1 MLNLPFL
8 PEIFLGVMFLV
19 LITCGIVEFIR
30 APRGRLLACFVLRAG
45 AVLMLYMIFSHSG
58 MAKWEKSREGL
69 KIVMLRDV
77 SDSMGLL
84 PEETRREL
92 DGIYGDT
99 RRALEAIPETEI
111 TELVFAS
118 ETAPAEAGR
127 KPAGGTTAIG
137 DALTSLMKRHSDA
150 QIFLLSDGRSNRGG
164 SPAAAASF
172 LKNQGSALHVFSGS
186 RNQERDYPS
195 LSFGDV
201 NPPDTF
207 DSEQTSVFTA
217 STFLSGVSNEKRGTL
232 KAELLI
238 DGKRAAEIRLDA
250 DAPVKELQF
259 TPADA
264 SLLTSGWH
272 EFEIKAE
279 LAVSGSPAVAR
290 SYQDVFQVPVENAAM
305 LLWNRMDPELNAL
318 LPLLRGRYQPFHFS
332 YATLFGR
339 LPEARQL
346 KRIDSLQLL
355 MLGPVL
361 PDALSLNV
369 RKRIARK
376 LHEKTLTLLFLSP
389 SVLNAWSRDPEIGV
403 YVPAS
408 SASVL
413 RLPPG
418 TKYSFTAGSRN
429 YDLPVTAFR
438 RMIPKPSAVAK
449 QTLKMRNLSLPLL
462 LSSGNV
468 SAFALAGTWRWRLSP
483 DRSLALAY
491 APYWNMMLAACDNF
505 DKSDLH
511 FSITPAD
518 PLLADDLY
526 RFTVE
531 DYSKE
536 PVRELYLL
544 RQTEDGR
551 TMKRLY
557 RFGKAENH
565 VYSTL
570 LKITEPGIWWF
581 QAEDGRRTRRSRKAP
596 LTIRRNEKELLFS
609 TPDQEA
615 LRMFAALGGGSVIRR
630 KTIRDTIGKL
640 KKQAENSSPVYRR
653 KQQDPP
659 YRLHLVCALLACAL
673 LSAEWLLRKM
683 ESNHV

>member
-84 PEETRREL
+84 PEKTRREL
-92 DGIYGDT
+92 DGIYGET

-137 DALTSLMKRHSDA
+137 DALTSLMKRHSGA

-207 DSEQTSVFTA
+207 DSEQPSVFTA

-238 DGKRAAEIRLDA
+238 DGKRAAEVRLDA

-305 LLWNRMDPELNAL
+305 LLWNRMDPDLNAL

-355 MLGPVL
+355 MLGPVQ

-630 KTIRDTIGKL
+630 ETIRDTIGKL

>member
-19 LITCGIVEFIR
+19 LITCGIIEFIW
-30 APRGRLLACFVLRAG
+30 APRGRLLVYFILRAG
-45 AVLMLYMIFSHSG
+45 AILMLYMIFSHSG

-69 KIVMLRDV
+69 KIVMLKDV

-92 DGIYGDT
+92 DRVYDDT
-99 RRALEAIPETEI
+99 RRALEAIPEAEI
-111 TELVFAS
+111 TELVFAA
-118 ETAPAEAGR
+118 ETAQAGAVP

-137 DALTSLMKRHSDA
+137 DVLGSLMKHHSGA
-150 QIFLLSDGRSNRGG
+150 QIFLLSDGRSNRGT

-172 LKNQGSALHVFSGS
+172 LKNQGSTLHVFSGG
-186 RNQERDYPS
+186 RNQAEDYPS
-195 LSFGDV
+195 LSFGYV
-201 NPPDTF
+201 KPPDAF
-207 DSEQTSVFTA
+207 GAEQPPVFTA
-217 STFLSGVSNEKRGTL
+217 SVFLSGVSNEKRGTL

-238 DGKRAAEIRLDA
+238 DGRRAAETRLDV
-250 DAPVKELQF
+250 DLPVRELRF

-264 SLLTSGWH
+264 SLLNSGWH
-272 EFEIKAE
+272 EFEVRAE
-279 LAVSGSPAVAR
+279 LAVPGSAPVSR
-290 SYQDVFQVPVENAAM
+290 NWQDVFQVPAENAAM

-332 YATLFGR
+332 YAPLFGQQA
-339 LPEARQL
+339 EAQQL

-361 PDALSLNV
+361 PDALSLNA

-408 SASVL
+408 SASGL
-413 RLPPG
+413 RLPPD
-418 TKYSFTAGSRN
+418 TKYSFTAENRSCT
-429 YDLPVTAFR
+429 LPVTTFW
-438 RMIPKPSAVAK
+438 RMTPKPSAVAK
-449 QTLKMRNLSLPLL
+449 QTLKTRNLTLPLL

-483 DRSLALAY
+483 DRSRALAY

-511 FSITPAD
+511 FSITPAE
-518 PLLADDLY
+518 PLLAGDLY
-526 RFTVE
+526 RFTAE
-531 DYSKE
+531 DYSRE
-536 PVRELYLL
+536 PARELQLL
-544 RQTEDGR
+544 RQTKDGK

-557 RFGKAENH
+557 RFGKPEKH
-565 VYSTL
+565 VYSAL

-581 QAEDGRRTRRSRKAP
+581 QAEDGKQMRRSRKVP
-596 LTIRRNEKELLFS
+596 LVIRRNEKELLFN

-630 KTIRDTIGKL
+630 ETIRDTIGKL
-640 KKQAENSSPVYRR
+640 KKQAESSSPVYRR
-653 KQQDPP
+653 KQQAPP
-659 YRLHLVCALLACAL
+659 YRLHLAGALCACILLA
-673 LSAEWLLRKM
+673 AEWLLRKM
-683 ESNHV
+683 ESNHA

>member
-137 DALTSLMKRHSDA
+137 DALTSLMKRHSGA

-207 DSEQTSVFTA
+207 DSEQPSVFTA

-238 DGKRAAEIRLDA
+238 DGKRAAEVRLDA

-355 MLGPVL
+355 MLGPVQ

>member
-127 KPAGGTTAIG
+127 KPAGGSTAIG
-137 DALTSLMKRHSDA
+137 DVLTSLMRYHSGA
-150 QIFLLSDGRSNRGG
+150 QIFLLSDGRSNRGVH
-164 SPAAAASF
+164 PAAAASF

-186 RNQERDYPS
+186 RNQEGDYPS

-207 DSEQTSVFTA
+207 DSKQPSVFTA
-217 STFLSGVSNEKRGTL
+217 SVFLSSVSSERRGTL

-238 DGKRAAEIRLDA
+238 DGKRAAEVRLDA

-339 LPEARQL
+339 QPEARQL

-376 LHEKTLTLLFLSP
+376 LHDKTLTLLFLSP

-429 YDLPVTAFR
+429 YNLPVTAFR
-438 RMIPKPSAVAK
+438 RMTPKPSAVAK
-449 QTLKMRNLSLPLL
+449 QTLKTRNLSLPLL

-518 PLLADDLY
+518 PLLAGNLY
-526 RFTVE
+526 RFTAE

-536 PVRELYLL
+536 PAQELYLL

-551 TMKRLY
+551 NMKRLY

-581 QAEDGRRTRRSRKAP
+581 QAEDGKRTRRSRKAP
-596 LTIRRNEKELLFS
+596 LVIRRNEKELLFS

-630 KTIRDTIGKL
+630 EMIRDTIGKL
-640 KKQAENSSPVYRR
+640 EKQAENSSPVYRR
-653 KQQDPP
+653 RQQAPP

>member
-84 PEETRREL
+84 PEKTRREL
-92 DGIYGDT
+92 DGIYGET

-137 DALTSLMKRHSDA
+137 DALTSLMKRHSGA

-207 DSEQTSVFTA
+207 DSEQPSVFTA

-238 DGKRAAEIRLDA
+238 DGKRAAEVRLDA

-355 MLGPVL
+355 MLGPVQ

-630 KTIRDTIGKL
+630 ETIRDTIGKL

>member
-1 MLNLPFL
+1 M
-8 PEIFLGVMFLV
+8 
-19 LITCGIVEFIR
+19 
-30 APRGRLLACFVLRAG
+30 
-45 AVLMLYMIFSHSG
+45 
-58 MAKWEKSREGL
+58 
-69 KIVMLRDV
+69 
-77 SDSMGLL
+77 
-84 PEETRREL
+84 
-92 DGIYGDT
+92 
-99 RRALEAIPETEI
+99 
-111 TELVFAS
+111 
-118 ETAPAEAGR
+118 
-127 KPAGGTTAIG
+127 
-137 DALTSLMKRHSDA
+137 
-150 QIFLLSDGRSNRGG
+150 
-164 SPAAAASF
+164 
-172 LKNQGSALHVFSGS
+172 
-186 RNQERDYPS
+186 
-195 LSFGDV
+195 
-201 NPPDTF
+201 
-207 DSEQTSVFTA
+207 
-217 STFLSGVSNEKRGTL
+217 
-232 KAELLI
+232 
-238 DGKRAAEIRLDA
+238 
-250 DAPVKELQF
+250 
-259 TPADA
+259 
-264 SLLTSGWH
+264 
-272 EFEIKAE
+272 
-279 LAVSGSPAVAR
+279 
-290 SYQDVFQVPVENAAM
+290 PVENAAM

-355 MLGPVL
+355 MLGPVQ
-361 PDALSLNV
+361 PDALPLNV

-376 LHEKTLTLLFLSP
+376 LHEKNLTLLFLSP

-491 APYWNMMLAACDNF
+491 APYWNMLLAACDNF

-630 KTIRDTIGKL
+630 ETIRDTIGKL

>member
-137 DALTSLMKRHSDA
+137 DALTSLMKRHSGA

-207 DSEQTSVFTA
+207 DSEQPSVFTA

-238 DGKRAAEIRLDA
+238 DGKRAAEVRLDA

-355 MLGPVL
+355 MLGPVQ
-361 PDALSLNV
+361 PDALPLNV

-438 RMIPKPSAVAK
+438 RMTSKPSAVAK

-468 SAFALAGTWRWRLSP
+468 SAFALASTWRWRLSP

>member
-30 APRGRLLACFVLRAG
+30 APRGRLLTCFVLRAG

-137 DALTSLMKRHSDA
+137 DALTSLMKRHSGA

-207 DSEQTSVFTA
+207 DSEQPSVFTA

-238 DGKRAAEIRLDA
+238 DGKRAAEVRLDA

-355 MLGPVL
+355 MLGPVQ

>member
-30 APRGRLLACFVLRAG
+30 APRGRLLACFVLRGG

-137 DALTSLMKRHSDA
+137 DALTSLMKRHSGA

-164 SPAAAASF
+164 PPAAAASF

-207 DSEQTSVFTA
+207 DSEQPSVFTA

-238 DGKRAAEIRLDA
+238 DGKRAAEVRLDA

-339 LPEARQL
+339 QPEARQL

-376 LHEKTLTLLFLSP
+376 LHDKTLTLLFLSP

-429 YDLPVTAFR
+429 YNLPVTAFR
-438 RMIPKPSAVAK
+438 RMTPKPSAVAK
-449 QTLKMRNLSLPLL
+449 QTLKTRNLSLPLL

-518 PLLADDLY
+518 PLLAGNLY
-526 RFTVE
+526 RFTAE

-536 PVRELYLL
+536 PAQELYLL

-551 TMKRLY
+551 NMKRLY

-581 QAEDGRRTRRSRKAP
+581 QAEDGKRTRRSRKAP
-596 LTIRRNEKELLFS
+596 LVIRRNEKELLFS

-630 KTIRDTIGKL
+630 EMIRDTIGKL
-640 KKQAENSSPVYRR
+640 EKQAENSSPVYRR
-653 KQQDPP
+653 RQQAPP

>member
-30 APRGRLLACFVLRAG
+30 APRGRLLTCFVLRAG

-137 DALTSLMKRHSDA
+137 DALTSLMKRHSGA

-207 DSEQTSVFTA
+207 DSEQPSVFTA

-238 DGKRAAEIRLDA
+238 DGKRAAEVRLDA

-355 MLGPVL
+355 MLGPVQ

-630 KTIRDTIGKL
+630 ETIRDTIGKL

>member
-30 APRGRLLACFVLRAG
+30 APRGRLLTCFVLRAG

-137 DALTSLMKRHSDA
+137 DALTSLMKRHSGA

-207 DSEQTSVFTA
+207 DSEQPSVFTA

-238 DGKRAAEIRLDA
+238 DGKRAAEVRLDA

-355 MLGPVL
+355 MLGPVQ
-361 PDALSLNV
+361 PDALPLNV

-557 RFGKAENH
+557 RFGKAEKH

-609 TPDQEA
+609 TPDQEV

-630 KTIRDTIGKL
+630 ETIRDTIGKL

>member
-137 DALTSLMKRHSDA
+137 DALTSLMKRHSGA

-207 DSEQTSVFTA
+207 DSEQPSVFTA

-238 DGKRAAEIRLDA
+238 DGKRAAEVRLDA

-355 MLGPVL
+355 MLGPVQ

-536 PVRELYLL
+536 PVRALYLL

>member
-137 DALTSLMKRHSDA
+137 DALTSLMRYHSGA

-207 DSEQTSVFTA
+207 DSEQPSVFTA

-238 DGKRAAEIRLDA
+238 DGKRAAEVRLDA

-355 MLGPVL
+355 MLGPVQ

>member
-127 KPAGGTTAIG
+127 KPAGGSTAIG
-137 DALTSLMKRHSDA
+137 DVLTSLMRYHSGA
-150 QIFLLSDGRSNRGG
+150 QIFLLSDGRSNRGVH
-164 SPAAAASF
+164 PAAAASF

-186 RNQERDYPS
+186 RNQEGDYPS

-207 DSEQTSVFTA
+207 DSKQPSVFTA
-217 STFLSGVSNEKRGTL
+217 SVFLSSVSSERRGTL

-238 DGKRAAEIRLDA
+238 DGKRAAEVRLDA

-339 LPEARQL
+339 QPEARQL

-376 LHEKTLTLLFLSP
+376 LHDKTLTLLFLSP

-429 YDLPVTAFR
+429 YNLPVTAFR
-438 RMIPKPSAVAK
+438 RMTPKPSAVAK
-449 QTLKMRNLSLPLL
+449 QTLKTRNLSLPLL

-518 PLLADDLY
+518 PLLAGNLY

-551 TMKRLY
+551 NMKRLY

-581 QAEDGRRTRRSRKAP
+581 QAEDGKRTRRSRKAP
-596 LTIRRNEKELLFS
+596 LVIRRNEKELLFS

-630 KTIRDTIGKL
+630 EMIRDTIGKL
-640 KKQAENSSPVYRR
+640 EKQAENSSPVYRR
-653 KQQDPP
+653 RQQAPP

>member
-1 MLNLPFL
+1 MRCRTGTWLLLTLLLCLRTFALPGNWKVDGSGELLSQPAEESCSVRLTL
-8 PEIFLGVMFLV
+8 PGSAQIYREPERESF
-19 LITCGIVEFIR
+19 R
-30 APRGRLLACFVLRAG
+30 PDRAG
-45 AVLMLYMIFSHSG
+45 FEA
-58 MAKWEKSREGL
+58 AQ
-69 KIVMLRDV
+69 
-77 SDSMGLL
+77 
-84 PEETRREL
+84 
-92 DGIYGDT
+92 
-99 RRALEAIPETEI
+99 LEME
-111 TELVFAS
+111 V
-118 ETAPAEAGR
+118 
-127 KPAGGTTAIG
+127 
-137 DALTSLMKRHSDA
+137 
-150 QIFLLSDGRSNRGG
+150 
-164 SPAAAASF
+164 
-172 LKNQGSALHVFSGS
+172 
-186 RNQERDYPS
+186 
-195 LSFGDV
+195 
-201 NPPDTF
+201 
-207 DSEQTSVFTA
+207 
-217 STFLSGVSNEKRGTL
+217 
-232 KAELLI
+232 
-238 DGKRAAEIRLDA
+238 RLDA

-355 MLGPVL
+355 MLGPVQ
-361 PDALSLNV
+361 PDALPLNV

-438 RMIPKPSAVAK
+438 RMTPTPSAVAK

-491 APYWNMMLAACDNF
+491 APYWNMLLAACDNF

-570 LKITEPGIWWF
+570 LKITEPGIYEVYY
-581 QAEDGRRTRRSRKAP
+581 QTNVSVPSAPSYPVTAETMIVFDGDTLPHTQDSAMVSSNVDTEP
-596 LTIRRNEKELLFS
+596 LSGFGVFYAASASSLFLKNS
-609 TPDQEA
+609 
-615 LRMFAALGGGSVIRR
+615 LGGTHFNDSILM
-630 KTIRDTIGKL
+630 INKL
-640 KKQAENSSPVYRR
+640 S
-653 KQQDPP
+653 
-659 YRLHLVCALLACAL
+659 
-673 LSAEWLLRKM
+673 
-683 ESNHV
+683 

>member
-19 LITCGIVEFIR
+19 LIACGIIEFIW
-30 APRGRLLACFVLRAG
+30 APRGRLLVCFVLRAG

-69 KIVMLRDV
+69 KIVMLRDI
-77 SDSMGLL
+77 SDSMRLL

-92 DGIYGDT
+92 DGIYGET

-118 ETAPAEAGR
+118 ETAPAGAGR
-127 KPAGGTTAIG
+127 KPAGGSTAIG
-137 DALTSLMKRHSDA
+137 DVLASLMRYHSGA
-150 QIFLLSDGRSNRGG
+150 QIFLLSDGRSNRGVH
-164 SPAAAASF
+164 PAAAASF

-186 RNQERDYPS
+186 RNQEGDYPS

-207 DSEQTSVFTA
+207 DSKQPSVFTA
-217 STFLSGVSNEKRGTL
+217 SVFLSGVSSERRGTL

-238 DGKRAAEIRLDA
+238 DGKRAAEVRLDA

-318 LPLLRGRYQPFHFS
+318 LPLLRGRYQPFYFS

-339 LPEARQL
+339 QPEARQL

-376 LHEKTLTLLFLSP
+376 LHDKTLTLLFLSP
-389 SVLNAWSRDPEIGV
+389 SILNAWSRDPEIGV

-429 YDLPVTAFR
+429 YNLPVTAFR
-438 RMIPKPSAVAK
+438 RMTPKPSAVAK
-449 QTLKMRNLSLPLL
+449 QTLKTRNLSLPLL

-518 PLLADDLY
+518 PLLAGNLY
-526 RFTVE
+526 RFTAE

-536 PVRELYLL
+536 PAQELYLL
-544 RQTEDGR
+544 RQTENGR
-551 TMKRLY
+551 NMKRLY

-581 QAEDGRRTRRSRKAP
+581 QAEDGKRTRRSRKAP
-596 LTIRRNEKELLFS
+596 LVIRRNEKELLFS

-630 KTIRDTIGKL
+630 ETIRDTIGKL
-640 KKQAENSSPVYRR
+640 EKQAENSSPVYRR
-653 KQQDPP
+653 RQQAPP